1 MQRILQEK
9 YLVKQLQRFQQLPL
23 VPLQLLDP
31 QDAADLIEEII
42 LVLRLHAELEISFRS
57 KLQEKDPSYILMKA
71 NVQELPRGF
80 DVLREKFELLI
91 EIIFLLVRVCS
102 AEDDVFLGVLFL
114 IIFCHGLSLLHFCFI
129 L

>member
-1 MQRILQEK
+1 MQPDQT
-9 YLVKQLQRFQQLPL
+9 
-23 VPLQLLDP
+23 
-31 QDAADLIEEII
+31 AADLIEEII
-42 LVLRLHAELEISFRS
+42 LVLRLHAELKISFRS
-57 KLQEKDPSYILMKA
+57 KLQEKDPSYILGKENA
-71 NVQELPRGF
+71 HDLQLFF

-91 EIIFLLVRVCS
+91 EIIFLLVRVCA